1 MVHSFQN
8 SKNVNEFHGMHTDNS
23 VIKKM
28 LLNLF
33 YENVLQLFEVIYKVL
48 LTNTSYKP
56 FH

>member
-48 LTNTSYKP
+48 LSNTSYKP

>member
-8 SKNVNEFHGMHTDNS
+8 SKNANEFRGMHIDNS
-23 VIKKM
+23 VIKRM

-33 YENVLQLFEVIYKVL
+33 YEDVLTLFESIYKIL